1 MSRKLKIFSI
11 AKPASRQDD
20 ANDATNTTG
29 R

>member
-11 AKPASRQDD
+11 AKPASRHGDADD
-20 ANDATNTTG
+20 TTKSTG